1 VRTVCEQYLWKGRR
15 VLYHVALREE
25 EGKLELLFRWENY
38 RSAGSRLTP
47 CPTEERGRALL
58 AQKVAELCRR
68 GYEKR
73 ARIMRPAASTAVPP
87 RTSVETRTHEVPA
100 PTQTDGLET
109 QLLLR
114 RMEAAWSIE

>member
-1 VRTVCEQYLWKGRR
+1 MRTVCEQYLWKGRR

-58 AQKVAELCRR
+58 EQKVAELCRR

-73 ARIMRPAASTAVPP
+73 ARILRPGAPATVPGA
-87 RTSVETRTHEVPA
+87 SVEIETREAPA
-100 PTQTDGLET
+100 QADGLET
-109 QLLLR
+109 QLLMR
-114 RMEAAWSIE
+114 RREAAWSIE